1 MNFLVNNNKKN
12 SKMGGLGKGLDLI
25 FMENSLD
32 DENTP
37 IVLKIDELEPN
48 SNQPRYNFEDSSL
61 NDLSE
66 SIIKHGVIQPIIVK
80 PMVSGKYKI
89 IAGERRW
96 RASKRAGLTEVPIII
111 KDIDDSKIMEFA
123 LVENLQRENL
133 SALEEAR
140 GYKSLIENH
149 NFTHEQ
155 VAQSVGK
162 SRSYIT
168 NTLRLLNLP
177 EIIINKLE
185 KNEISSGHARTLLSL
200 ENSNLNNL
208 DIINYILKI
217 IITQEL
223 SVRKLENLVK
233 KINSGEFNINNID
246 KKISNSKIS
255 SEVFE
260 SYKNKFQDEFNKKF
274 NKKIKITDNFIKIN
288 FSGEQD
294 FLEIYNLLFN

>member
-1 MNFLVNNNKKN
+1 MNNNKKN

-233 KINSGEFNINNID
+233 KINSGEFNITNID

>member
-1 MNFLVNNNKKN
+1 MNNNKKN

>member
-1 MNFLVNNNKKN
+1 MKFLVNNKKN

-32 DENTP
+32 SENTP
-37 IVLKIDELEPN
+37 IILKIDELEPN
-48 SNQPRYNFEDSSL
+48 SNQPRYNFENSSL
-61 NDLSE
+61 NELSE

-80 PMVSGKYKI
+80 PMVNGKYKI

-96 RASKRAGLTEVPIII
+96 RASKQAGLAEIPVVV
-111 KDIDDSKIMEFA
+111 KDIDESKIMEFA

-155 VAQSVGK
+155 VARSVGK

-217 IITQEL
+217 VITQEL

-233 KINSGEFNINNID
+233 KINSGEFNITSID
-246 KKISNSKIS
+246 KKVNNSKIS

-260 SYKNKFQDEFNKKF
+260 SYKNKFQDEFSKKF
-274 NKKIKITDNFIKIN
+274 NKKIKITNNFIKIN

>member
-1 MNFLVNNNKKN
+1 MNNNKKN

-233 KINSGEFNINNID
+233 KINSGEFNITNID

-255 SEVFE
+255 SEIFE